1 MSWQRCRSAGICF
14 GQPLKLYAVIF
25 AHRSLKMF
33 AEHIVQ
39 LVPEPA
45 EGMPVPARSVSVS
58 VPVLN
63 AKLEISEDTP

>member
-1 MSWQRCRSAGICF
+1 MSWPRCRSAGICF

-25 AHRSLKMF
+25 AQRSLKMF

-39 LVPEPA
+39 VV
-45 EGMPVPARSVSVS
+45 PVPAQSVGVS

-63 AKLEISEDTP
+63 AELEISEDTP

>member
-1 MSWQRCRSAGICF
+1 MVAHSVSWQRCRSAGICF

-39 LVPEPA
+39 DA
-45 EGMPVPARSVSVS
+45 PVPARSVG
-58 VPVLN
+58 VPALN